1 MLCFLLPALY
11 TIRVVLFIYI
21 VHDGFYYRVVGAPDF
36 IIEVVSE
43 SNMYHDCFRKRL
55 KYQKAGVREYWM
67 VFPKEKEVQVFFF
80 EKSDIPVSYTFTDS
94 IPVSIWDGKCLVDF
108 KEISEGLEYLMN

>member
-1 MLCFLLPALY
+1 
-11 TIRVVLFIYI
+11 
-21 VHDGFYYRVVGAPDF
+21 
-36 IIEVVSE
+36 
-43 SNMYHDCFRKRL
+43 
-55 KYQKAGVREYWM
+55 M